1 MPVFGS
7 KIGYKVRMFN
17 RTSFKKRILF
27 VGIPDMAYIGLDGL
41 LMSGVNVIGVM
52 GPKKSHNMYHEFKQF
67 VFARRLNY
75 IDYDE
80 LDEPQLLGKIRSL
93 DIDAAVVCSFNYK
106 IPKVLRE
113 SVKDGF
119 INVHPSMLPKYRG
132 GNPYSRVLMNGE
144 TETGVTIHFMD
155 DNFDTG
161 DIIAQKPY
169 HIHSKATMG
178 TIFNE
183 LNVLGVELLLQ
194 VLRNYEAA
202 PLPRIKQPAGK
213 FVSGRGLSGN
223 ELSINYN
230 KTAEEI
236 ERFVRALNPF
246 ILAET
251 SFRGNMMKVM
261 KVEVASD
268 AFCVPHPAGTVA
280 KIEEDKFFIAASK
293 GLIAPV
299 VVQFGSFFI
308 GDCKDFIRIVNPKI
322 GEEFK

>member
-1 MPVFGS
+1 
-7 KIGYKVRMFN
+7 MFN
-17 RTSFKKRILF
+17 RVLFKKRILF

-41 LMSGVNVIGVM
+41 LMAGVNIVGVM
-52 GPKKSHNMYHEFKQF
+52 GPKKDHNMYYDFKSF
-67 VFARRLNY
+67 VYSRRLNY

-80 LDEPQLLGKIRSL
+80 LDEPELIETIRSL
-93 DIDAAVVCSFNYK
+93 EIDAAVVCSFNYK
-106 IPKVLRE
+106 IPKILLE
-113 SVKDGF
+113 AVKDGF

-155 DNFDTG
+155 ESFDTG

-183 LNVLGVELLLQ
+183 LNVLGIELLLQ
-194 VLRNYEAA
+194 VLQAYETQ
-202 PLPRIKQPAGK
+202 PLPRIKQPAGE
-213 FVSGRGLSGN
+213 FVSGKGLSEK
-223 ELSINYN
+223 ELFINYN
-230 KTAEEI
+230 KSAEEI

-246 ILAET
+246 ILAST
-251 SFRGNMMKVM
+251 TFRGNMMKIM

-280 KIEEDKFFIAASK
+280 KIEDDKFFIATSK
-293 GLIAPV
+293 GLV
-299 VVQFGSFFI
+299 VPTVMQFGSFFM
-308 GDCKDFIRIVNPKI
+308 GDSKDFLRIVNPKI

>member
-1 MPVFGS
+1 
-7 KIGYKVRMFN
+7 MFN
-17 RTSFKKRILF
+17 RTLFKKRILF

-41 LMSGVNVIGVM
+41 LMSGVNITGVL
-52 GPKKSHNMYHEFKQF
+52 GPKKDHNMYYDFRNF
-67 VFARRLNY
+67 VHSRNLNY
-75 IDYDE
+75 IEYDE
-80 LDEPQLLGKIRSL
+80 LDEPQLIETIRSL

-106 IPKVLRE
+106 IPKILLD

-119 INVHPSMLPKYRG
+119 INVHPSLLPKYRG
-132 GNPYSRVLMNGE
+132 GNPYSRVIINGE
-144 TETGVTIHFMD
+144 AETGVTVHFMD
-155 DNFDTG
+155 EGFDTG

-183 LNVLGVELLLQ
+183 LNVLGIELLLQ
-194 VLRNYEAA
+194 VLMTYETQ
-202 PLPRIKQPAGK
+202 PLPRIKQPNGNFISGK
-213 FVSGRGLSGN
+213 GLSEK
-223 ELSINYN
+223 ELFINYN

-246 ILAET
+246 ILAST
-251 SFRGNMMKVM
+251 TFRGNMMKIM

-280 KIEEDKFFIAASK
+280 KIEDDKFFIATSK
-293 GLIAPV
+293 GLV
-299 VVQFGSFFI
+299 VPTVMQFGSFFM
-308 GDCKDFIRIVNPKI
+308 GDSKDFIRIVNPKI

>member
-1 MPVFGS
+1 
-7 KIGYKVRMFN
+7 MFN
-17 RTSFKKRILF
+17 RTLFKKRILF

-41 LMSGVNVIGVM
+41 LMSGVNIVGVL
-52 GPKKSHNMYHEFKQF
+52 GPKKDHNMYYDFKTF
-67 VFARRLNY
+67 VQSRRLNY

-80 LDEPQLLGKIRSL
+80 LDEPQLIEAVRALNV
-93 DIDAAVVCSFNYK
+93 DAAVVCSFNYK
-106 IPKVLRE
+106 IPRILLG
-113 SVKDGF
+113 STKDGF

-132 GNPYSRVLMNGE
+132 GNPYSRVLINGE

-155 DNFDTG
+155 ESFDTG

-183 LNVLGVELLLQ
+183 LNVLGIELLLQ
-194 VLRNYEAA
+194 VLRAYENQ
-202 PLPRIKQPAGK
+202 PLPRIKQPVGD
-213 FVSGRGLSGN
+213 FVSGKGLSEK
-223 ELSINYN
+223 ELFINYN
-230 KTAEEI
+230 RTAEEI

-246 ILAET
+246 ILAST
-251 SFRGNMMKVM
+251 TFRGNMMKIM

-280 KIEEDKFFIAASK
+280 KIEDDKFFIATSK
-293 GLIAPV
+293 GLV
-299 VVQFGSFFI
+299 VPTVMQFGSFFM
-308 GDCKDFIRIVNPKI
+308 GDSKDFIRIVNPKI

>member
-1 MPVFGS
+1 
-7 KIGYKVRMFN
+7 MFN
-17 RTSFKKRILF
+17 RTLFKKRILF

-41 LMSGVNVIGVM
+41 LMAGVNIVGVM
-52 GPKKSHNMYHEFKQF
+52 GPKKDHNMYYDFKSF
-67 VFARRLNY
+67 VQSRRLNY

-80 LDEPQLLGKIRSL
+80 LDEPQLIETVRNLN
-93 DIDAAVVCSFNYK
+93 IDAAVVCSFNYK
-106 IPKVLRE
+106 IPRILLE

-119 INVHPSMLPKYRG
+119 LNVHPSMLPKYRG
-132 GNPYSRVLMNGE
+132 GNPYSRVLINGE

-155 DNFDTG
+155 ENFDTG

-183 LNVLGVELLLQ
+183 LNVLGIELLLQ
-194 VLRNYEAA
+194 VLRAYENQ
-202 PLPRIKQPAGK
+202 PLPRIKQPAGN
-213 FVSGRGLSGN
+213 FISGKGLS
-223 ELSINYN
+223 ERDVFINYN

-246 ILAET
+246 ILAST
-251 SFRGNMMKVM
+251 TFRGNMMKIM

-280 KIEEDKFFIAASK
+280 KIEDDKFFIATSK
-293 GLIAPV
+293 GLISPTV
-299 VVQFGSFFI
+299 MQFGSFFM
-308 GDCKDFIRIVNPKI
+308 GDSKDFLRIVNPKI
-322 GEEFK
+322 GEEFR

>member
-1 MPVFGS
+1 
-7 KIGYKVRMFN
+7 MFN
-17 RTSFKKRILF
+17 RTMFKKRILF

-41 LMSGVNVIGVM
+41 LMAGVNIVGVL
-52 GPKKSHNMYHEFKQF
+52 GPKKDHNMYYDFKNF
-67 VFARRLNY
+67 VYSRRLNY
-75 IDYDE
+75 VDYDE
-80 LDEPQLLGKIRSL
+80 LDEPQLIEKIRAL
-93 DIDAAVVCSFNYK
+93 NVDAAVVCSFNYK
-106 IPKVLRE
+106 IPRILLE
-113 SVKDGF
+113 STKDGF

-132 GNPYSRVLMNGE
+132 GNPYSRVIMNGE

-155 DNFDTG
+155 EKFDTG

-183 LNVLGVELLLQ
+183 LNVIGIELLLQ
-194 VLRNYEAA
+194 VLRAYENQ
-202 PLPRIKQPAGK
+202 PLPRIKQPNGDFISGK
-213 FVSGRGLSGN
+213 GLSEQ
-223 ELSINYN
+223 ELFINYN

-246 ILAET
+246 ILAST
-251 SFRGNMMKVM
+251 TFRGNMMKIM

-280 KIEEDKFFIAASK
+280 KIEDDKFFIATSK
-293 GLIAPV
+293 GLIVPTV
-299 VVQFGSFFI
+299 MQFGSFFM
-308 GDCKDFIRIVNPKI
+308 GDSKDFIRIVNPKI

>member
-1 MPVFGS
+1 
-7 KIGYKVRMFN
+7 MFN
-17 RTSFKKRILF
+17 RTLFKKRILF

-41 LMSGVNVIGVM
+41 LMSGVNIVGVL
-52 GPKKSHNMYHEFKQF
+52 GPKKDHNMYYDFKTF
-67 VFARRLNY
+67 VQSRRLNY

-80 LDEPQLLGKIRSL
+80 LDEPQLIEAVRALNV
-93 DIDAAVVCSFNYK
+93 DAAVVRSFNYK
-106 IPKVLRE
+106 IPRILLE
-113 SVKDGF
+113 STKDGF

-132 GNPYSRVLMNGE
+132 GNPYSRVLINGE

-155 DNFDTG
+155 ESFDTG

-183 LNVLGVELLLQ
+183 LNVLGIELLLQ
-194 VLRNYEAA
+194 VLRAYENQ
-202 PLPRIKQPAGK
+202 PLPRIKQPVGD
-213 FVSGRGLSGN
+213 FVSGKGLSEK
-223 ELSINYN
+223 ELFINYN
-230 KTAEEI
+230 RTAEEI

-246 ILAET
+246 ILAST
-251 SFRGNMMKVM
+251 TFRGNMMKIM

-280 KIEEDKFFIAASK
+280 KIEDDKFFIATSK
-293 GLIAPV
+293 GLV
-299 VVQFGSFFI
+299 VPTVMQFGSFFM
-308 GDCKDFIRIVNPKI
+308 GDSKDFIRIVNPKI